1 VLTVPEDVALE
12 IDANAGVGEVNILG
26 ERDDG
31 FDAHLTR
38 TVPGSTP
45 DAAVLDVEL
54 DVAIGGIEVRR
65 G

>member
-1 VLTVPEDVALE
+1 MNV
-12 IDANAGVGEVNILG
+12 LG

-45 DAAVLDVEL
+45 DAPVLDVES
-54 DVAIGGIEVRR
+54 DVAIGSIEVQR